1 MAESGTYAGYQSSG
15 FNEASGTEAIKNYQ
29 NSIPVTDADLRTQ
42 AVEQYQPTYE
52 QLNRSYA
59 DQLSRLIQVQ
69 SSDEA
74 LLNEQYNN
82 SIASMTAQLKKRGL
96 LPTTQL
102 EQAQTAALNKHKN
115 EAKDVRASIYNV
127 QKALPQQQQAL
138 LKSGYEDAIA
148 QRVSTNRSTNIPL
161 LSDMLE
167 KLAELQEASFEDYL
181 NFILQKSGS
190 SGGGGYSRSYGSSS
204 SASSVDTT
212 GLTGNASGSDF
223 GGSNSYKLVFNL
235 GKDSDTMARGLV
247 NKAYSQGKKQGDA
260 ISGILNTKGMSTAKA
275 LYAASQIVNGTAK
288 KTSSST
294 KSTTNKKK

>member
-29 NSIPVTDADLRTQ
+29 SNIPVTDADLRTQ

-115 EAKDVRASIYNV
+115 ETKDVRASIYNV
-127 QKALPQQQQAL
+127 QRALPQQQQAL

-190 SGGGGYSRSYGSSS
+190 SGGGGRSYSSGSTN
-204 SASSVDTT
+204 VPTT
-212 GLTGNASGSDF
+212 TDPTGNANGSDF
-223 GGSNSYKLVFNL
+223 AGKVSELTSRYYVTHNIYTEGKNRRTTNL
-235 GKDSDTMARGLV
+235 DTSGTAAKIYPTSAAAR
-247 NKAYSQGKKQGDA
+247 A
-260 ISGILNTKGMSTAKA
+260 
-275 LYAASQIVNGTAK
+275 YAAYK
-288 KTSSST
+288 KTN
-294 KSTTNKKK
+294 NK